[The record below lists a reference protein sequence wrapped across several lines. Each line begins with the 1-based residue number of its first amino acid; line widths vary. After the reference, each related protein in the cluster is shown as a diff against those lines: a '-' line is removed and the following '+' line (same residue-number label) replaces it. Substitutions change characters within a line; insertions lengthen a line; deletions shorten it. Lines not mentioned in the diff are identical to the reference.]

1 MDFELMPLVLSSIH
15 FFFEPN
21 IVFSG
26 DESRKIYL
34 TTYCMMDTAEPDTAE
49 PDEAFFISLAVVVN
63 LQR

>member
-1 MDFELMPLVLSSIH
+1 MDFELTPLVLSSIH

-34 TTYCMMDTAEPDTAE
+34 TTYCMMDTAEPDG
-49 PDEAFFISLAVVVN
+49 AFFISLAVVVN

>member
-1 MDFELMPLVLSSIH
+1 MDFELTPLVLSSIH
-15 FFFEPN
+15 FFFFEAN

-34 TTYCMMDTAEPDTAE
+34 TAYCMMDTAEPDG
-49 PDEAFFISLAVVVN
+49 AFFISLAVVVN